1 MAGWDVE
8 IGKKCEKCV
17 YWLPPMPF
25 EKNLRILFVFF
36 QKQFFGRMKLMKNVF
51 CNCLRCHLWTI
62 LEFIAGSKHLNK
74 KVSAMQYF
82 IRNIWS
88 KYKYK
93 YKPLP
98 IQPSKPT
105 FLERKYWRRFLLR
118 CERVPKTMGKVFY
131 QILCQNTKK
140 HRRDD
145 VLIFLFEAN
154 RFHCIFNHCI

>member
-17 YWLPPMPF
+17 YWLPPVPF
-25 EKNLRILFVFF
+25 EKNLRTLFCLFPETILW
-36 QKQFFGRMKLMKNVF
+36 QDEMLKLMKNVF

-82 IRNIWS
+82 ILNIWA

-93 YKPLP
+93 YKPLT
-98 IQPSKPT
+98 IQPPQPT
-105 FLERKYWRRFLLR
+105 LRENILKKISSSMWKGAENDGGSLLPKYKKTPLR
-118 CERVPKTMGKVFY
+118 WFSHFSAWGQ
-131 QILCQNTKK
+131 QISMHL
-140 HRRDD
+140 
-145 VLIFLFEAN
+145 
-154 RFHCIFNHCI
+154 